1 MSSGK
6 IGLGPRPT
14 LRLPHVPLAYSNFVM
29 TDSGEKNS
37 ISNNVEIKGTIRFSK
52 ELTFDGTLD
61 GDIESHEGT
70 VIVGGNGKIRGNIQV
85 KSVLVK
91 GKVTGNISAESRC
104 ELHGGAELI
113 GDLKTARLVLEAGAM
128 FVGRSE
134 VNPANIPTVST
145 SAAKP
150 ASPAA
155 AAVIAPVPGG
165 SKVANPP
172 PRHQ

>member
-1 MSSGK
+1 
-6 IGLGPRPT
+6 
-14 LRLPHVPLAYSNFVM
+14 M

-37 ISNNVEIKGTIRFSK
+37 ILNNVEIKGTIRFSK

-61 GDIESHEGT
+61 GDIESQGGT
-70 VIVGGNGKIRGNIQV
+70 LSVGSNGKIQGNIRAD
-85 KSVLVK
+85 SVVTK

-113 GDLKTARLVLEAGAM
+113 GDLRTARLVLEAGAR

-134 VNPANIPTVST
+134 VNPSNIPIVSA
-145 SAAKP
+145 SPPKP
-150 ASPAA
+150 ASPGAA
-155 AAVIAPVPGG
+155 PVTAPVPGG

-172 PRHQ
+172 RQGTLPGVKS